1 MCITSFIIQMCCS
14 FAVCYQ
20 ANPINLIPLYSITC
34 LFIAEMESTILN
46 SQLTYWLLSFDF
58 RTIDRT
64 HLAIRPTLR
73 KIILRSK
80 NCAATILLI
89 FSKTK
94 QFLTWN
100 SKHILIDCVSVFFIV
115 NFNDSIA
122 IAPIFPKFDLIPQHL
137 AVKINTLVSLLFT
150 EFDLKT
156 KKNTFSFSLFFFCVC
171 LQVRLII
178 ILAVYSAHSRYL
190 CVLAELNWIEI
201 SSTLYKKKVEDA
213 SCKG

>member
-156 KKNTFSFSLFFFCVC
+156 KKNTFSFSLFFF
-171 LQVRLII
+171 
-178 ILAVYSAHSRYL
+178 L
-190 CVLAELNWIEI
+190 CVSSGKINNYSGRVQCTFPLFVCACWTELNWNFKYIVQ
-201 SSTLYKKKVEDA
+201 KKSGRRVL
-213 SCKG
+213 